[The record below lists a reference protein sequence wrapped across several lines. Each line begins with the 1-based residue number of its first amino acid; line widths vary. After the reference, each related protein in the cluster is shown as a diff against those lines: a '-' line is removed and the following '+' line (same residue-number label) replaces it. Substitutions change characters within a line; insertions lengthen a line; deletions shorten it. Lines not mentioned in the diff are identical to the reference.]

1 MTTVSARRVGSRPWW
16 VSSSVLKWAL
26 ATEWG
31 VGIGSAGGSGEM
43 LLRGDLPVLGLLG
56 DRMLAELAR
65 RDGATP
71 AFAECSEFMEAFRSR
86 VGVADRDGGAMEAE
100 ELRSG
105 LRMALPGRGVLGE
118 RSAAGGRGLAPAGR
132 EERGDLAGEEVEVV
146 MVRRFKDCARSPSP
160 WGPSLL

>member
-1 MTTVSARRVGSRPWW
+1 MTTVSARRVGSGPWW

-31 VGIGSAGGSGEM
+31 VGIGSAGSSGEM

-71 AFAECSEFMEAFRSR
+71 PLAECSEFMEAFRSR
-86 VGVADRDGGAMEAE
+86 VGVADRDGGAMETE

-105 LRMALPGRGVLGE
+105 LRMALLGRGVLGE
-118 RSAAGGRGLAPAGR
+118 RSATGG
-132 EERGDLAGEEVEVV
+132 
-146 MVRRFKDCARSPSP
+146 
-160 WGPSLL
+160 